1 MNGTVTPL
9 FAIKKSQLYLEKAF
23 KWFDDL
29 RPKNPDDIFNIS
41 DEMKTMINSPYTVQ
55 EKELERISLSK
66 GIDGDGTVNQ
76 EELQKKEGEI
86 K

>member
-1 MNGTVTPL
+1 
-9 FAIKKSQLYLEKAF
+9 
-23 KWFDDL
+23 
-29 RPKNPDDIFNIS
+29 
-41 DEMKTMINSPYTVQ
+41 MKTMINSPYTVQ